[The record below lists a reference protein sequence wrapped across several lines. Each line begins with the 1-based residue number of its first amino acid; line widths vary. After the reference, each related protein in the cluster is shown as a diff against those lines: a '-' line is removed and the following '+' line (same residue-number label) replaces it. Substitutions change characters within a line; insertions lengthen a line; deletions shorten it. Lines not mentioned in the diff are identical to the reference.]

1 MSFTPI
7 RTRRVFEEVIDQFRN
22 QMRSGQLR
30 PGDKLPSERELARQF
45 KASRNA
51 IREALRT
58 LEVAGFIEMQT
69 GAKGG
74 AFVQEIDARLIADSM
89 RDMLHLG
96 QITLEHLT
104 QARLWMETIV
114 TKVACARA
122 TEEDFAE
129 LEANIQLGID
139 LLEQGQLEEKVAVNI
154 EFHNILARATKN
166 PVLILNMQLLM
177 DLTMQFAR
185 HAAPDVDSYHIDWRR
200 LMVKLLRERKEAEA
214 VAAMEERLQRLQERY
229 YRLAAQQM
237 PPQAGAKKRRPET
250 YPVGARPLRASLG
263 EIK

>member
-7 RTRRVFEEVIDQFRN
+7 RTRRVFEEVIDQFRM

-45 KASRNA
+45 RASRNA

-74 AFVQEIDARLIADSM
+74 AYCRDIDARLIADSM

-114 TKVACARA
+114 TRVACERA

-129 LEANIQLGID
+129 LEANIRLGVE
-139 LLEQGQLEEKVAVNI
+139 LLQQGRLDEKVAVNI

-166 PVLILNMQLLM
+166 PVLILNMRLLM

-185 HAAPDVDSYHIDWRR
+185 HAAPDTDSYHIDWRR
-200 LMVKLLRERKEAEA
+200 LMVRLLRERNETAA
-214 VAAMEERLQRLQERY
+214 VAAMDDRLQRLQERY
-229 YRLAAQQM
+229 YRLAEQQM
-237 PPQAGAKKRRPET
+237 PHKGEIDRRRPET
-250 YPVGARPLRASLG
+250 FPVGGRPLRASLG
-263 EIK
+263 ETK

>member
-7 RTRRVFEEVIDQFRN
+7 RTRRVFEEVIDQFRE
-22 QMRSGQLR
+22 QMRNGQLK

-45 KASRNA
+45 QASRNA

-58 LEVAGFIEMQT
+58 LEVAGFIELQT

-74 AFVQEIDARLIADSM
+74 AFVREIDARLIADSM

-96 QITLEHLT
+96 QITIEHLT
-104 QARLWMETIV
+104 QARLWIETIV
-114 TKVACARA
+114 TRVACQRA

-129 LEANIQLGID
+129 LETNID
-139 LLEQGQLEEKVAVNI
+139 LGVELMRQGRLVEKVAVNI

-166 PVLILNMQLLM
+166 PVLILNMRLLM

-185 HAAPDVDSYHIDWRR
+185 HAAPDVDPYHIEWRR
-200 LMVKLLRERKEAEA
+200 KMVALLRARDEEAA
-214 VAAMEERLQRLQERY
+214 VAAMHERLQRLQERY
-229 YRLAAQQM
+229 HKLAEQQAQNGETAFGRLLAA
-237 PPQAGAKKRRPET
+237 R
-250 YPVGARPLRASLG
+250 
-263 EIK
+263 

>member
-1 MSFTPI
+1 MNFTPI
-7 RTRRVFEEVIDQFRN
+7 RTRRVFEEVIDQFRE
-22 QMRSGQLR
+22 QMRSGKLR

-45 KASRNA
+45 QASRNA

-58 LEVAGFIEMQT
+58 LEVAGFIELQT

-74 AFVQEIDARLIADSM
+74 AYCREVDARLIADSM
-89 RDMLHLG
+89 RDVLHLG

-114 TKVACARA
+114 TKVACERA

-129 LEANIQLGID
+129 LEANIELGIE
-139 LLEQGQLEEKVAVNI
+139 LMQQGRLQEKVVVNI

-166 PVLILNMQLLM
+166 PVLILNMRLLM

-185 HAAPDVDSYHIDWRR
+185 HAAPDIDPYHIEWRR
-200 LMVKLLRERKEAEA
+200 KLVRLLRERKEAEA
-214 VAAMEERLQRLQERY
+214 VAAMEERLRKLQERY
-229 YRLAAQQM
+229 YKLAAEQM
-237 PPQAGAKKRRPET
+237 AKERGTSRQRPET
-250 YPVGARPLRASLG
+250 YPVGARALRASAG
-263 EIK
+263 E

>member
-1 MSFTPI
+1 MNFTPI
-7 RTRRVFEEVIDQFRN
+7 RTRRVFEEVIDQFRE

-74 AFVQEIDARLIADSM
+74 AFCREVDARLIADSM

-114 TKVACARA
+114 TRVACKRA

-129 LEANIQLGID
+129 LEANIELGVE
-139 LLEQGQLEEKVAVNI
+139 LMRQGRLEEKVVVNI

-166 PVLILNMQLLM
+166 PVLILNMRLLM
-177 DLTMQFAR
+177 DLTTQFAR
-185 HAAPDVDSYHIDWRR
+185 HAAPDIDPYHIEWRR
-200 LMVKLLRERKEAEA
+200 LMVRLLRERREGDA

-237 PPQAGAKKRRPET
+237 PTQAGVGKRRPET
-250 YPVGARPLRASLG
+250 FPVGARRMQTV
-263 EIK
+263 EK